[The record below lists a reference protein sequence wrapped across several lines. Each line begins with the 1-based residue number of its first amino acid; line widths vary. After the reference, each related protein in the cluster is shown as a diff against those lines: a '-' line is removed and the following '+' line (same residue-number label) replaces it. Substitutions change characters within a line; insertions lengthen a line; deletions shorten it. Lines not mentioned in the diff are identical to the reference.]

1 MTERERPLREYH
13 ERIPEAYRSR
23 GWRVLSIAISS
34 DEAEGGIGPT
44 LYAARL
50 TNSSRDDVRY
60 VDSDIL
66 ESREDAVDD
75 AIRKLIDRE
84 PIE

>member
-1 MTERERPLREYH
+1 MTERKRPLREYH
-13 ERIPEAYRSR
+13 ERIPEDYRSR

-34 DEAEGGIGPT
+34 GEAEGGIGPT

-50 TNSSRDDVRY
+50 TNGSRNDVRY

-75 AIRKLIDRE
+75 AVRKLMRLE
-84 PIE
+84 PLD